1 MLLMLIIKKLQ
12 TSLNLITKYYTM
24 NIPKIVKTSQADL
37 EKVKGVLTLGFSSD
51 ALLRW
56 VFPDASS
63 YLKCFDIWMG
73 EFSKIAFKNNIVYSE
88 ENFFGS
94 SLWHPPGVE
103 FDSSVL
109 ASTFEYVPAER
120 IEVVI
125 KFFEEFEKYHPND
138 AWYLPF
144 IAVDPSQQR
153 QGIGSFLLKEALQ
166 MIDEKG
172 DRAYL
177 EASNEMNKALYER
190 HGFVEIGRVQFED
203 SPPAFPMIRESS
215 N

>member
-1 MLLMLIIKKLQ
+1 
-12 TSLNLITKYYTM
+12 M
-24 NIPKIVKTSQADL
+24 NIPTIVKSSAADL
-37 EKVKGVLTLGFSSD
+37 EQVKAVLTLGFSSD

-63 YLKCFDIWMG
+63 YLKCFDVWMG
-73 EFSKIAFKNNIVYSE
+73 EYSKIAFENNIVYSE
-88 ENFFGS
+88 EDLFGS

-103 FDSSVL
+103 FDNSVL
-109 ASTFEYVPAER
+109 ESTFEYIPADR

-125 KFFEEFEKYHPND
+125 KFFEEFEKYHPDD

-153 QGIGSFLLKEALQ
+153 KGIGSFLLKEALKL
-166 MIDEKG
+166 IDEKG

-177 EASNEMNKALYER
+177 EASNESNKALYER
-190 HGFVEIGRVQFED
+190 HGFVEIGRVQLED
-203 SPPAFPMIRESS
+203 SPPAFPMIREPDK
-215 N
+215 

>member
-1 MLLMLIIKKLQ
+1 
-12 TSLNLITKYYTM
+12 M
-24 NIPKIVKTSQADL
+24 NIPTIVKSSAADL
-37 EKVKGVLTLGFSSD
+37 EQVKAVLTLGFSSD

-63 YLKCFDIWMG
+63 YLKCFDVWMG
-73 EFSKIAFKNNIVYSE
+73 EYSKIAFENNIVYSE
-88 ENFFGS
+88 EDLFGS

-103 FDSSVL
+103 FDNSVL
-109 ASTFEYVPAER
+109 ESTFEYIPADR

-125 KFFEEFEKYHPND
+125 KFFEEFEKYHPGD

-153 QGIGSFLLKEALQ
+153 KGIGSFLLKEALK

-177 EASNEMNKALYER
+177 EASNESNKALYER
-190 HGFVEIGRVQFED
+190 HGFVEIGRVQFMD
-203 SPPAFPMIRESS
+203 SPPAFPMIREPGK
-215 N
+215 

>member
-1 MLLMLIIKKLQ
+1 
-12 TSLNLITKYYTM
+12 M
-24 NIPKIVKTSQADL
+24 NIPKIIKTSPANL
-37 EKVKGVLTLGFSSD
+37 ERVKGVLTLGFSSD

-63 YLKCFDIWMG
+63 YLKCFDIWME
-73 EFSKIAFKNNIVYSE
+73 EFSKISFEHNIVYSE
-88 ENFFGS
+88 ENIHGS
-94 SLWHPPGVE
+94 SLWHPPGVQ
-103 FDSSVL
+103 FDNSAL
-109 ASTFEYVPAER
+109 GPTFEYIPSER

-125 KFFEEFEKYHPND
+125 KFFEEFEKYHPDD

-166 MIDEKG
+166 MIDQKG

-190 HGFVEIGRVQFED
+190 HGFVEIGRVQFGD

-215 N
+215 I

>member
-109 ASTFEYVPAER
+109 APTFEYVPAER

-172 DRAYL
+172 DRDYL

>member
-1 MLLMLIIKKLQ
+1 
-12 TSLNLITKYYTM
+12 M
-24 NIPKIVKTSQADL
+24 NIPKIIKSSETDL
-37 EKVKGVLTLGFSSD
+37 ERVKAVLTLGFSSD

-56 VFPDASS
+56 VFPDAFSF
-63 YLKCFDIWMG
+63 LKCFDVWME
-73 EFSKIAFKNNIVYSE
+73 EFSKIAFENNIVYSE

-103 FDSSVL
+103 FDSLVL
-109 ASTFEYVPAER
+109 EPTFEYIPADR
-120 IEVVI
+120 VEVVI
-125 KFFEEFEKYHPND
+125 NFFEEFEKYHPED

-153 QGIGSFLLKEALQ
+153 KGIGSFLLKEALK

-177 EASNEMNKALYER
+177 EASNERNKALYER
-190 HGFVEIGRVQFED
+190 YGFEMIGKVQTED
-203 SPPAFPMIRESS
+203 SPPAFPMIREAMK
-215 N
+215 